1 MKKRY
6 YLISCERGHLGR
18 GKGATI
24 CFAIQAYNLPQA
36 MNIARRMPAVKHTRM
51 INYGREITEEEY
63 IEYRKVS
70 AYKDRRGCLI
80 LVFCS
85 SAVRRDAL
93 NHVSG
98 SMKHRSGNHNHH
110 EHKSKR

>member
-63 IEYRKVS
+63 SKLVMNLNSREKRAERYCRFVTEVSDKLGLMPDKVT
-70 AYKDRRGCLI
+70 LI
-80 LVFCS
+80 IKQLRF
-85 SAVRRDAL
+85 
-93 NHVSG
+93 
-98 SMKHRSGNHNHH
+98 
-110 EHKSKR
+110 E

>member
-63 IEYRKVS
+63 IEYRRVS
-70 AYKDRRGCLI
+70 AYKR
-80 LVFCS
+80 
-85 SAVRRDAL
+85 
-93 NHVSG
+93 
-98 SMKHRSGNHNHH
+98 
-110 EHKSKR
+110 